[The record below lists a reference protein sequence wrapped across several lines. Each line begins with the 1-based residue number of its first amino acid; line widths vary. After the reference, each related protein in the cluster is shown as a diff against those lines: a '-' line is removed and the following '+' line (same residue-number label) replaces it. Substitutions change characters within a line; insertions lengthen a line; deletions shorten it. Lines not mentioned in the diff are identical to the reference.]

1 MKLFSNTGL
10 IAFSEIFKSNTQ
22 KGNSGVTVFDQES
35 YKTTADDP
43 QFLYCNEPPSFRT
56 ELKPIK

>member
-1 MKLFSNTGL
+1 MKLVSNTGF
-10 IAFSEIFKSNTQ
+10 IAFSEICKSYTQ
-22 KGNSGVTVFDQES
+22 KGNSEVTVFDQES

-43 QFLYCNEPPSFRT
+43 TSSNFNEPPSSRT